1 MKGSHALLNTIRLST
16 ARDADGINR
25 LLYEVAAVHAAG
37 RPDLFVAGEK
47 KYTDAELLAIIEHDA
62 DTRPI
67 FVMVDEQSTVL
78 GYAFCMIEDHADAH
92 VLTHIKT
99 LYIDDICV
107 EEHCR
112 GQHIGRALYEYCVQY
127 ARSIGCHNLTLNVW
141 ECNPGAKAFYEK
153 MGMKVQKTG
162 MEVVF

>member
-1 MKGSHALLNTIRLST
+1 MNTIRLST

-47 KYTDAELLAIIEHDA
+47 KYTADELLSIIDHDA

-67 FVMVDEQSTVL
+67 FVMVDENETVL

-99 LYIDDICV
+99 LYVDDICV
-107 EEHCR
+107 EAHCR
-112 GQHIGRALYEYCVQY
+112 GQHIGQALYEHCVQY

-153 MGMKVQKTG
+153 MGMQVQKTG
-162 MEVVF
+162 MEVVL